1 MASLVI
7 CCSLTKGSKT
17 NVLAREV
24 ESAFAAGG
32 RVATLL
38 ELSDYNLPQCDGRV
52 CYEHPEVQAITQ
64 LVADADCIIFCCPV
78 YVYDLSAAA
87 KNVVEL
93 TGRGSA
99 WFKKSVGFVC
109 MAGTLASFMSVMPF
123 ANSLMFDY
131 KCVIVP
137 KFVYVTAT
145 AFEGAE
151 LTSPDIKQRITH
163 LTADVQRLGAV
174 SQTLSD
180 W

>member
-17 NVLAREV
+17 NLLAHAVRD
-24 ESAFAAGG
+24 AFLADG
-32 RVATLL
+32 RLATLL
-38 ELSDYNLPQCDGRV
+38 ELSDYDLPMCDGRL
-52 CYEHPEVQAITQ
+52 CYQNAEVQQLTQ
-64 LVADADCIIFCCPV
+64 LVADADAIIFCCPV

-87 KNVVEL
+87 KNFVEL

-131 KCVIVP
+131 KCVVVP
-137 KFVYVTAT
+137 KFVYVTGT
-145 AFEGAE
+145 SFEGEE
-151 LTSPDIKQRITH
+151 LVNLDIKHRIAD
-163 LTADVQRLGAV
+163 LTADVERLGAV

>member
-1 MASLVI
+1 MNSLIV
-7 CCSLTKGSKT
+7 CCSLTKDSKT
-17 NVLAREV
+17 NLLAHAV
-24 ESAFAAGG
+24 QSAYATAG
-32 RVATLL
+32 RAVSLL
-38 ELSDYNLPQCDGRV
+38 ELSDYNLPPCDGRV
-52 CYEHPEVQAITQ
+52 CYQHPDVQALTQ
-64 LVADADCIIFCCPV
+64 RVAEADCIIFCSPV

-87 KNVVEL
+87 KNFVEL
-93 TGRGSA
+93 TGRGEA

-137 KFVYVTAT
+137 KFVYVMGT
-145 AFEGAE
+145 AFEGNE
-151 LTSPDIKQRITH
+151 LVNMDVRQRIAD
-163 LTADVQRLGAV
+163 LTTDVERLGAV